1 MILHA
6 KGQTLNIYP
15 VNSACRAGVLLY
27 RGGIYLHL
35 YNKNFIVRNSVV
47 FCGIYTLYITV
58 ALWKIHAEF
67 LCINTVLQNFSYM

>member
-6 KGQTLNIYP
+6 KGQILNIYP

-35 YNKNFIVRNSVV
+35 YNKNFIVRN
-47 FCGIYTLYITV
+47 
-58 ALWKIHAEF
+58 
-67 LCINTVLQNFSYM
+67 